1 MKVRNGFVSNS
12 SSSSFCIL
20 GVTTDEINS
29 KLNPEVEIDFYEKC
43 SDGLEYESWISEYEE
58 GGAVGVYPCCMVED
72 KTVAQNKEAVA
83 DMINNSFGTDFTKDN
98 IGFITDGGYNG

>member
-1 MKVRNGFVSNS
+1 MKIRQGFVSNS

-29 KLNPEVEIDFYEKC
+29 KLNSENKIDFWEACK
-43 SDGLEYESWISEYEE
+43 DGVTFERWVSEYED
-58 GGAVGVYPCCMVED
+58 GGAVGIYPSDMTQD
-72 KTVAQNKEAVA
+72 KTVTQNKQDVA
-83 DMINNSFGTDFTKDN
+83 IKINEQFGTNFGAND